1 MRAEGFE
8 PTALSIPAHVL
19 IHSGMASFKLPKR
32 HHIDPMFS
40 AACIQPVPEATKIR
54 NRAPQ
59 FRKFKNR
66 APQFLIWVVCF
77 LYGKALFQPLLSP

>member
-19 IHSGMASFKLPKR
+19 IHSGMASFRLPKR

-40 AACIQPVPEATKIR
+40 AACNQPLPEATKIR

-59 FRKFKNR
+59 FLKFKKSS
-66 APQFLIWVVCF
+66 PSISYFGGSF
-77 LYGKALFQPLLSP
+77 LYGKA

>member
-19 IHSGMASFKLPKR
+19 IHSGMASFRLPKR

-40 AACIQPVPEATKIR
+40 AACNQPLPEATKIR

-59 FRKFKNR
+59 F
-66 APQFLIWVVCF
+66 LILVVF
-77 LYGKALFQPLLSP
+77 SYMAKLNLRPY